1 MLGQAE
7 KECSESAQEQRI
19 ALYKSNQ
26 QQGGWGWGVG
36 GQKKVPI
43 MVFLVSAL
51 ILPYLLS
58 GGSTGN
64 SYDQGGDTKHGTEG
78 H

>member
-1 MLGQAE
+1 MEGTE
-7 KECSESAQEQRI
+7 KST
-19 ALYKSNQ
+19 
-26 QQGGWGWGVG
+26 
-36 GQKKVPI
+36 I
-43 MVFLVSAL
+43 MVFLISAL

-64 SYDQGGDTKHGTEG
+64 SYDQGGDTKHGTKG

>member
-1 MLGQAE
+1 ME
-7 KECSESAQEQRI
+7 KECSESAREQRI

-26 QQGGWGWGVG
+26 QQQGGERGAWGG
-36 GQKKVPI
+36 GAQKKVPI

-64 SYDQGGDTKHGTEG
+64 SYDQGGDTKHGTKG